1 MTTRR
6 PRVPR
11 AARPAGDSGPAGDA
25 MDGQSAGGQVPNR
38 QAPAAGPAR
47 ATGGAAEGS
56 RPAARILRPEF
67 SRRRSTPGPK
77 PEPPA
82 AKPTPAQARAAERS
96 ELARGIRRP
105 HGPAPREKTGP
116 EHSAPADRETAGQ
129 AVEPVPA
136 KAFSGRMLAL
146 AVVLITITV
155 LLAPSVRVFIEQRS
169 AIAQLQDEIA
179 QEQAEQAQLKKE
191 IARWDDPAYIKQQ
204 ARDRIFYV
212 MPGETRYMVT
222 GAEGLSES
230 KEHASRS
237 APSDLPWVDAL
248 WDSVKRSATDEP
260 GRDDAAD

>member
-11 AARPAGDSGPAGDA
+11 AARPVGDGPADNASARAG
-25 MDGQSAGGQVPNR
+25 SAG
-38 QAPAAGPAR
+38 
-47 ATGGAAEGS
+47 ATGPVPATAGGD
-56 RPAARILRPEF
+56 RPAARIIRPEF
-67 SRRRSTPGPK
+67 SRRRTS
-77 PEPPA
+77 EAA

-96 ELARGIRRP
+96 ELAGAIRRP
-105 HGPAPREKTGP
+105 QGQARP
-116 EHSAPADRETAGQ
+116 ERTAQPGRQ
-129 AVEPVPA
+129 VAGHAVEPVPA

-169 AIAQLQDEIA
+169 AISRLRAEIE
-179 QEQAEQAQLKKE
+179 QEQAAQAELKKE
-191 IARWDDPAYIKQQ
+191 IARWDDPEYIKQQ

-222 GAEGLSES
+222 GTEGLSES
-230 KEHASRS
+230 KEHASKS

-248 WDSVKRSATDEP
+248 WDSVKRSATDSP
-260 GRDDAAD
+260 AAK